1 MPGMADIFK
10 IIIHFIV
17 RSFLNNDREI
27 LAYWQQLFNEE
38 NLIKH
43 LRVAHWIVLLRKT
56 QFHRNCTNVQ
66 FAMTKVN

>member
-43 LRVAHWIVLLRKT
+43 LRVAHWIVLLRA
-56 QFHRNCTNVQ
+56 RLNSIAIAPMCNLR
-66 FAMTKVN
+66 